1 MPDSPHRLL
10 SGLIFL
16 NGATAE
22 PNTGCLLKTYTAE
35 IYQNGLY
42 STPACTYSQSV
53 INNPVNALNFLIHL
67 RLHYQFFILSGGY
80 LLGGLLV
87 DEPDLQ
93 QYWLQFLNVHVLL
106 FGGATAFNSY
116 WDKDEGP
123 IGGLRHPPKM
133 ERWMRDVSILMQVG
147 GFVWAAVTGPVYA
160 GVYLVSMILF
170 WLYSTPLARWKGRP
184 LLSMIA
190 IGGSTGTNSL
200 ILGVLAAGADLTW
213 LILFAGIGTALIMLS
228 LYPISQLYQMEAD
241 RQRGDT
247 TFAIQFGLAG
257 VRRFFSAS
265 FITGIVVIAIILS
278 GLNVLLAAGF
288 GGVGMIVWGILIF
301 WIFSLKGEKNEYG
314 QVMKIK
320 YVASIAFV
328 MFIVTGLLLKHL

>member
-1 MPDSPHRLL
+1 L
-10 SGLIFL
+10 
-16 NGATAE
+16 
-22 PNTGCLLKTYTAE
+22 
-35 IYQNGLY
+35 
-42 STPACTYSQSV
+42 
-53 INNPVNALNFLIHL
+53 LNFLIHL

-87 DEPDLQ
+87 DGPDWH
-93 QYWLQFLNVHVLL
+93 QYGIQFLNVHVLL

-133 ERWMRDVSILMQVG
+133 KRWMRNVSMLMQVAG
-147 GFVWAAVTGPVYA
+147 LAWATVIGPVFA
-160 GVYLVSMILF
+160 LFYLISMILF

-184 LLSMIA
+184 LLSLFA

-213 LILFAGIGTALIMLS
+213 LILIAGFGTALIMLS
-228 LYPISQLYQMEAD
+228 LYPISQLYQMDAD

-247 TFAIQFGLAG
+247 TFAIQYGLAG
-257 VRRFFSAS
+257 VRRFFSVS
-265 FITGIVVIAIILS
+265 FITGIAAVAISLS
-278 GLNVLLAAGF
+278 DLNVILAGGF
-288 GGVGMIVWGILIF
+288 SVLGMIVWGILYS
-301 WIFSLKGEKNEYG
+301 WIISLKGEINEYR

-320 YVASIAFV
+320 YVASVSFV